1 MEQVPTEEVLTEEE
15 IKNSQEYKDYVE
27 KFVEYMCYNQQ
38 TNGSIEESKA
48 IEKIINDV
56 DSSEFYKEYQN
67 IVSNYNYGISQN
79 TRKEEIIKIQSE
91 LFNNDDEVKLYLL
104 IYIKELL
111 LEDFNEKIN
120 KLNAEKTILENEQIF
135 DENNKIYVNFFIIQ
149 NIEEYNNAY
158 KIIDTNTYKKF
169 RYDKKYIEEC
179 IRDYSIKNQVDRQSI
194 DNIIYLYS
202 NNIINY
208 NTHSKII
215 IEIYNEVKKE
225 LEHIITEFKKFYIN
239 KELLKNSEN
248 TIYEYK
254 KKFNDLY
261 SIINKR
267 MLDKFIIMKNEDI
280 TKKQQQKQLQQQ
292 KQQEKTEKNLG
303 ANPINTLKYIFNL
316 NNNNPKNGGK
326 KKYSCRRRVKKNT
339 QKGKKKIKKTQ
350 KKN

>member
-15 IKNSQEYKDYVE
+15 IKNSQEYRNYVA
-27 KFVEYMCYNQQ
+27 KFVEYMCYDQQ
-38 TNGSIEESKA
+38 TNGSIEDSEA
-48 IEKIINDV
+48 IKIIINNV
-56 DSSEFYKEYQN
+56 DSPEFYKNYQK
-67 IVSNYNYGISQN
+67 IVSNYNYGISQK

-91 LFNNDDEVKLYLL
+91 LFNNDYKVKLYLL
-104 IYIKELL
+104 IYIKQLV
-111 LEDFNEKIN
+111 LEDFNKKIEE
-120 KLNAEKTILENEQIF
+120 LNAEKTKLENNIIF
-135 DENNKIYVNFFIIQ
+135 DDYNKIYVKFFIIQ
-149 NIEEYNNAY
+149 DIEEYIKAY
-158 KIIDTNTYKKF
+158 NIKDNTANKAF

-179 IRDYSIKNQVDRQSI
+179 IRDYSTKNKVDRQLI
-194 DNIIYLYS
+194 DNIIYLYI

-225 LEHIITEFKKFYIN
+225 LEHIITEFKNFYIN
-239 KELLKNSEN
+239 KELLQNSEN
-248 TIYEYK
+248 TIHEYK

-267 MLDKFIIMKNEDI
+267 MLDKFIIMKNKDI
-280 TKKQQQKQLQQQ
+280 TKKQEQKKQEQ
-292 KQQEKTEKNLG
+292 KTASNLSSGLNPLNSLNSLKNLG
-303 ANPINTLKYIFNL
+303 NMFKS
-316 NNNNPKNGGK
+316 KGGK